1 MLPQGKKKKKSRIKQ
16 PDGWPAHRLEQGDAD
31 GSVLLLPWEE
41 GQGLSKSG
49 APELAEQQQ
58 GADPAAAPAWSW
70 RHGARGPFLEQPA
83 HDSRGSCQRLL
94 LINHLVCLPPA

>member
-1 MLPQGKKKKKSRIKQ
+1 MMLPQGKKKKKSRIKQ

-70 RHGARGPFLEQPA
+70 RHGAPFWSSQHTTPGAPA
-83 HDSRGSCQRLL
+83 
-94 LINHLVCLPPA
+94 NTFF